1 MNAAPR
7 ASLIVLAWNRWE
19 LTRRALDSLLQC
31 ELDGSEILVVDNGST
46 DATPQ
51 ALDAYAN
58 RVRVLRLAQNLG
70 YVRGNNAGIAAAA
83 AGSDIVLLNNDL
95 VFTQADWLARLRDC
109 VYAVDDCGIAG
120 CRLVDERGQLLHA
133 GTRVLPDDGIGV
145 QTPSGRIER
154 DVGQY
159 TDADRVV
166 EGVVFAAVYIRRAV
180 IEAIGPLHSDY
191 DTYAE
196 DSDYCLRA
204 RAAGWHTR
212 LCGGVSLRHDQHG
225 STAGDAAR
233 RAVLLQ
239 QGRATFARHWLAS
252 LQSQYVMSLRI
263 HGALDFPQHI
273 ARWLR
278 PLARALDVAGIRL
291 SYQSL
296 YAGVLPEAIAEPG
309 DSHDHLLNTLR
320 RRGAEAAPT
329 AALCAGDIALW
340 PQVQA
345 AYRIGLADFENPPDA
360 REQDILRDMDE
371 LWAPSGWHRRVLE
384 QLGLGARLRDLPW
397 GVEPAYAHPGLRAP
411 RATDGDCVVLCV
423 AAWDELDQPWRL
435 LQAWTRRFRREDKL
449 RLLLWLDPAGSDIA
463 AATRELALDVHGGR
477 YDIVLQ
483 PRLAEEAQ
491 QAVFA
496 AADVVISTSAANS
509 RCWPLLQALAT
520 ARPLLAWAG
529 GAAAEWLQRYLPWTV
544 EGDAAQREDAV
555 LAALGELRADLPAA
569 QSIARRASA
578 QLRVAAD
585 WRVSAQIA
593 RKHLARPFTPLPRG
607 PLPPAPGRV
616 IVLGMH
622 RSGTSCVAGL
632 LHLLGAYAG
641 EPGSF
646 LVNEAENARG
656 FLERGDLHLACA
668 GALRRRGGD
677 WSIPLGWDETA
688 LPAARAQWRE
698 DWSRI
703 QAELE
708 PHSPWLVKEPRL
720 CLLLDEVADLI
731 GPCALVHVVRA
742 PDCVAASVC
751 RRHGLEA
758 AQALALWEHYNR
770 AAAQLCRSRPA
781 LMLDYHCLLQ
791 QPQQQVRRLYRRL
804 CDYGVQGLR
813 LPSAEEIAAWV
824 APQLARERS
833 PRGYAPSAAQQA
845 LWQALR
851 RCAADE
857 DVPLPPADAEAAA
870 LLQQLGAVHRAAMAA
885 EQERGG

>member
-19 LTRRALDSLLQC
+19 LTRRALDSLLRC
-31 ELDGSEILVVDNGST
+31 DLGDSEILVVDNGSS
-46 DATPQ
+46 DATAQ
-51 ALDAYAN
+51 ELGVYAD
-58 RVRVLRLAQNLG
+58 RVRVLRLARNLG

-83 AGSDIVLLNNDL
+83 ADSDIVLLNNDL
-95 VFTQADWLARLRDC
+95 VFTQADWLAKLRAC
-109 VYAVDDCGIAG
+109 VYAAGDCGIAG
-120 CRLVDERGQLLHA
+120 CRLVDDQGHLLHA

-159 TDADRVV
+159 SDADRVV

-180 IEAIGPLHSDY
+180 IDAIGPLHSDY

-212 LCGGVSLRHDQHG
+212 LCGGVTLRHDQHG
-225 STAGDAAR
+225 STADDAAR
-233 RAVLLQ
+233 RGELLR
-239 QGRATFARHWLAS
+239 QGRETFARHWLPA
-252 LQSQYVMSLRI
+252 LRAQYGTSLRI
-263 HGALDFPQHI
+263 HGALDFPQHV

-278 PLARALDVAGIRL
+278 PLARALDAAGIRL

-296 YAGVLPEAIAEPG
+296 YAPVLPEAIAEPG
-309 DSHDHLLNTLR
+309 DSRDHLLNTLR
-320 RRGAEAAPT
+320 RRGAETAPA
-329 AALCAGDIALW
+329 AALCVGDIALW

-345 AYRIGLADFENPPDA
+345 AYRIGLADFETPPDV
-360 REQDILRDMDE
+360 REQAILHAMDE
-371 LWAPSGWHRRVLE
+371 LWAPSGWHRRELE
-384 QLGLGARLRDLPW
+384 RLGLGARLRDLPW
-397 GVEPAYAHPGLRAP
+397 GVDAAYAHPGLRAP
-411 RATDGDCVVLCV
+411 RAADGDCVVLCI
-423 AAWDELDQPWRL
+423 AAWDELDRPWRL
-435 LQAWTRRFRREDKL
+435 LQAWTRRFRREDRL

-463 AATRELALDVHGGR
+463 TATRELALDVHGGR

-491 QAVFA
+491 QVVFA
-496 AADVVISTSAANS
+496 AADVVISTSRANS
-509 RCWPLLQALAT
+509 RCWALLQALAT
-520 ARPLLAWAG
+520 ARPLVAVAR
-529 GAAAEWLQRYLPWTV
+529 GAAAEWLQRHAGRAV
-544 EGDAAQREDAV
+544 DADDVSCEDAV
-555 LAALGELRADLPAA
+555 LAALDEVLADLPAA
-569 QSIARRASA
+569 RARALRASG
-578 QLRVAAD
+578 QLRIAAD
-585 WRVSAQIA
+585 WRSSAQIA
-593 RKHLARPFTPLPRG
+593 RKHLARPFAPVPRA
-607 PLPPAPGRV
+607 PAAPAQGRV

-632 LHLLGAYAG
+632 LHMLGAYAG

-646 LVNEAENARG
+646 LVNAAENARG
-656 FLERGDLHLACA
+656 FLERGDLHLACV

-688 LPAARAQWRE
+688 LPAARAQWRA
-698 DWSRI
+698 DWRRI

-708 PHSPWLVKEPRL
+708 LRSPWLVKEPRL

-751 RRHGLEA
+751 RRHGLQA
-758 AQALALWEHYNR
+758 PQALALWEHYNR
-770 AAAQLCRSRPA
+770 AAAQLCRDRPA
-781 LMLDYHCLLQ
+781 LVLDYHCLLQ
-791 QPQQQVRRLYRRL
+791 QPQPQVRRLYRRL

-833 PRGYAPSAAQQA
+833 PRGFAPSAAQQA

-851 RCAADE
+851 RRAADE
-857 DVPLPPADAEAAA
+857 DVPLPPADAGAAA
-870 LLQQLGAVHRAAMAA
+870 LLQQLGADHRAAMAA